1 MDETRN
7 AAVDTPRAVRPL
19 YSEYVTIGYI
29 LRYEKSVYDMT
40 PMEFQ
45 TACMLHSNGFM
56 NPKRA
61 LEIYHALMEE
71 AGL

>member
-1 MDETRN
+1 M
-7 AAVDTPRAVRPL
+7 
-19 YSEYVTIGYI
+19 TIGYI

-45 TACMLHSNGFM
+45 TACMVHSNGFM
-56 NPKRA
+56 NPNRA
-61 LEIYHALMEE
+61 LKVYWLLMEE